1 VNGGVSSNHYSAL
14 RDSSTVAGIQFGNTN
29 GHGVSAGSG
38 LPLFEGPNKNTYTF
52 ESNNAA
58 SLEKTGDELN
68 EKLPPANQPAVTL
81 KKSNALSLRQ
91 WIKRAILLIEKTSGT
106 RRSLSSPNYLESAIK
121 IAISLTE
128 QINQAEKLYSQY
140 GIYDTLDALSISA
153 AHDWAG
159 SVIVHMNDVQQ
170 KDVSIQDEDDQDLD
184 QQLKSFLEACEAEDS
199 QNAQASQ
206 AYHGYNLQLET
217 QGGSTSNINSIVGQ
231 QPNDINDLE
240 SSRLIRK
247 GSSETKSGFE
257 ASRSH
262 SSSSSKSRS
271 EIFGR
276 TT

>member
-1 VNGGVSSNHYSAL
+1 
-14 RDSSTVAGIQFGNTN
+14 
-29 GHGVSAGSG
+29 
-38 LPLFEGPNKNTYTF
+38 
-52 ESNNAA
+52 
-58 SLEKTGDELN
+58 
-68 EKLPPANQPAVTL
+68 
-81 KKSNALSLRQ
+81 
-91 WIKRAILLIEKTSGT
+91 
-106 RRSLSSPNYLESAIK
+106 
-121 IAISLTE
+121 
-128 QINQAEKLYSQY
+128 
-140 GIYDTLDALSISA
+140 
-153 AHDWAG
+153 
-159 SVIVHMNDVQQ
+159 MNDVQQ